1 MGDLHRE
8 KVWDPVTR
16 LWHWVLVIAVSLG
29 WYFGEFM
36 SFTTIQWHFYCG
48 YTILGLV
55 VFRIIY
61 GFIGPAPIRFGA
73 LLVSPREIA
82 RYLKT
87 VTRREP
93 SGTRGHN
100 PLGSLSV
107 LAMIALLLAQASS
120 GLFLE
125 SDDYFEAAPLAGFV
139 SDAVSDPLTWW
150 HKLMA
155 KVILAVVALHVAA
168 IFFYLVWKKENLIKP
183 MITGWKLIRPRAA
196 DQHGSAE

>member
-1 MGDLHRE
+1 MADLHRE
-8 KVWDPVTR
+8 KIWDPVTR
-16 LWHWVLVIAVSLG
+16 LWHWTLVIAVSLG

-55 VFRIIY
+55 VFRILY
-61 GFIGPAPIRFGA
+61 GFVGPAPIRLRA
-73 LLVSPREIA
+73 LLFSPRAIA

-87 VTRREP
+87 VSRREP

-107 LAMIALLLAQASS
+107 LAMIVLLLAQASS

-125 SDDYFEAAPLAGFV
+125 SDDYFEAAPLARYV

-155 KVILAVVALHVAA
+155 KVILAVVALHVTA
-168 IFFYLVWKKENLIKP
+168 IFFYLGWKKENLIRP
-183 MITGWKLIRPRAA
+183 MITGWKFVRPQSTDGSRRA
-196 DQHGSAE
+196 E